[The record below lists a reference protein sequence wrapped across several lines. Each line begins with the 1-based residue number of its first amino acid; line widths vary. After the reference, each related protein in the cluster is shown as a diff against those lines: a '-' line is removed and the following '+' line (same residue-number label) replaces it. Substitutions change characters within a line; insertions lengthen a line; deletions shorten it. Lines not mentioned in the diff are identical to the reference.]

1 MEPTIYKPS
10 IYKGAGIYKAGAEG
24 GGGGGNFSG
33 VLGAIY
39 LKPESSQETVSFGKS
54 FNKDDISILVNF
66 TSWSTSNGEVV
77 RFLDDENVTQLHYF
91 YNNGYFIGDYDG
103 SGGMILPGTQ
113 SNTNNSYVIYKN
125 TGIGTNYYNL
135 NGDRIN
141 SIRMVSGN
149 ISKMTIYKGYR
160 LINKVIIYNGDA
172 VSDKSVNPVMLLVP
186 AYRDGASG
194 FLDLVENVFFPVNNS
209 VAF

>member
-10 IYKGAGIYKAGAEG
+10 IYKGAGVYKAGAG
-24 GGGGGNFSG
+24 GGGDFSG

-39 LKPESSQETVSFGKS
+39 LKPESSQETVTLGKS
-54 FNKDDISILVNF
+54 FDKDDVSILVNF

-77 RFLDDENVTQLHYF
+77 RFLDDENATQLYYH

-113 SNTNNSYVIYKN
+113 SNTNNSYIIHKN

-141 SIRMVSGN
+141 NIRFSSGK

-160 LINKVIIYNGDA
+160 IINKVIIYNGDA
-172 VSDKSVNPVMLLVP
+172 VTDRNLKPIMLLVP
-186 AYRDGASG
+186 AYINGDSG
-194 FLDLVENVFFPVNNS
+194 FLDLVENVFLPVNNS